1 MSSSQAEE
9 TADVIVVG
17 AGPAGSTTAY
27 YLAQAGLDVLLLDKA
42 HFPRDKVCGDAL
54 TPRAVKELL
63 AMGVD
68 LQGPGWVRSRGVRA
82 CGAGLQV
89 EMDWP
94 DTIGYPSFGLVR
106 TRKDFDHLLAE
117 RAQAAGARLQQGT
130 KVTDVLLDERTGHAR
145 GVVARRDGVEH
156 LYRARLVVAA
166 DGASSR
172 VAVRMGLQQRKDRT
186 MGVAVRRYY
195 TTDRTSDDY
204 IECWLDLQDPAS
216 SGRRSML
223 YGYGW
228 LFPVGNSMW
237 NVGIGTVGVNR
248 RLDIDHRALL
258 QDWTS
263 RLPKERQIDEDHAT
277 TAISGHALPGG
288 MSRTPQYTRGVLLAG
303 DAAGL
308 INPLSGEGIDY
319 AMESGRFSAEVI
331 IQALARP
338 TASQRERALH
348 AYPHL
353 LKDAFGGYFTLGR
366 LVVQALGSPHLMK
379 FTTTHSLRHPALA
392 HLMFKL
398 WGNLID
404 PHSKDASD
412 RIISAVLKATP
423 AP

>member
-1 MSSSQAEE
+1 MSSTQAEE

-17 AGPAGSTTAY
+17 AGPAGSTTAF
-27 YLAQAGLDVLLLDKA
+27 YLAQAGLDVLLLEKA
-42 HFPRDKVCGDAL
+42 HFPRDKICGDGL

-63 AMGVD
+63 TMGVD
-68 LQGPGWVRSRGVRA
+68 VRGSGWVRSRGLRA
-82 CGAGLQV
+82 CGAGLRV

-94 DTIGYPSFGLVR
+94 DITGYPGFGLVR
-106 TRKDFDHLLAE
+106 TRQDFDHLLAA
-117 RAQAAGARLQQGT
+117 RAQAAGARLHEGT
-130 KVTDVLLDERTGHAR
+130 NVTDILLDERTGHAR

-156 LYRARLVVAA
+156 RYGARLVVAA

-195 TTDRTSDDY
+195 ATDRTSDDY
-204 IECWLDLQDPAS
+204 LECWLDLPDPAS

-228 LFPVGNSMW
+228 LFPVGNGMW
-237 NVGIGTVGVNR
+237 NVGVGTVSVHR
-248 RLDIDHRALL
+248 RPDIDHRALL
-258 QDWTS
+258 RDWTA
-263 RLPKERQIDEDHAT
+263 RLPEERQIDEDHAT
-277 TAISGHALPGG
+277 TAVRGHALPGG

-331 IQALARP
+331 VQALARS
-338 TASQRERALH
+338 TASQCERALN
-348 AYPHL
+348 AYPQL

-366 LVVQALGSPHLMK
+366 LVVQALGNPHLMK
-379 FTTTHSLRHPALA
+379 FVTAHSLRRPAVA
-392 HLMFKL
+392 RMMFKL
-398 WGNLID
+398 WCNLID
-404 PHSKDASD
+404 PRSNDAAD
-412 RIISAVLKATP
+412 RVMSAVLKATP

>member
-1 MSSSQAEE
+1 MTSSQTEE

-17 AGPAGSTTAY
+17 AGPAGAATAY
-27 YLAQAGLDVLLLDKA
+27 HLARAGLDVLLLDKA

-68 LQGPGWVRSRGVRA
+68 LQQPGWVRTRGARA
-82 CGAGLQV
+82 CGGGLRV

-94 DTIGYPSFGLVR
+94 DTSGYPGFGLVR
-106 TRKDFDHLLAE
+106 TRQDFDHLLAE

-130 KVTDVLLDERTGHAR
+130 KVTDVLLDERTDHAR

-156 LYRARLVVAA
+156 RYGARLVVAA

-172 VAVRMGLQQRKDRT
+172 VAVRMGLQQRYRT

-195 TTDRTSDDY
+195 TTDRESDDY
-204 IECWLDLQDPAS
+204 LETWADLWDPAMS
-216 SGRRSML
+216 RRRSML

-237 NVGIGTVGVNR
+237 NVGVGTVAVNR
-248 RLDIDHRALL
+248 RPNVDHRALL
-258 QDWTS
+258 EDWTT
-263 RLPKERQIDEDHAT
+263 RLPKEWQIDEEHAT
-277 TAISGHALPGG
+277 TAVRGHALPGG
-288 MSRTPQYTRGVLLAG
+288 MSSTPQYTRGVLLTG
-303 DAAGL
+303 DAAGM

-319 AMESGRFSAEVI
+319 AMESGRLSAETI

-338 TASQRERALH
+338 KTSQRERALH

-366 LVVQALGSPHLMK
+366 LVVQALSNPHILK
-379 FTTTHSLRHPALA
+379 FTTTHSLRHPVLA
-392 HLMFKL
+392 RQMFKL

-404 PHSKDASD
+404 PHSKDARD